1 MIELNPVM
9 AIFFFEA
16 MLILTLLALM
26 FLILRHKKNSETQSA
41 ALTLIKQLE
50 KSKAGRADQLEQL
63 TNQLANI
70 EPGQLNDFLEE
81 IKVNEKNFYQ
91 HVLRMFFSRDTE
103 LLKKIDKKV
112 QSLSEPYYQLLSH
125 SASAASNN
133 EALDEELQSANQ
145 EISRLKK
152 ETQAF
157 SEQLVIAMNTMDE
170 ISSEYTRIFSGQRT
184 ELELENSSKKM
195 MALFRASGQLINQT
209 HQSD

>member
-1 MIELNPVM
+1 MIELNPVIG
-9 AIFFFEA
+9 IFFFEA

-26 FLILRHKKNSETQSA
+26 VLIIRHKKNSATQTA
-41 ALTLIKQLE
+41 ALTLIKKLE

-63 TNQLANI
+63 TNELANI
-70 EPGQLNDFLEE
+70 EPGQLNEFLEE
-81 IKVNEKNFYQ
+81 VKVNEKNFYQ

-112 QSLSEPYYQLLSH
+112 QGLSEPYYQLLSH

-133 EALDEELQSANQ
+133 EALDEQLQSAKQ

-195 MALFRASGQLINQT
+195 MELFRASGQLINQT
-209 HQSD
+209 HQSH